1 VEQLNESDRI
11 KVAELTSKI
20 QEFRQLIRAVESE
33 IINDEN
39 EFNVQV
45 SRLNHQKSLT
55 NTIYNV
61 DNGELN
67 KIYFEVSNIQK

>member
-1 VEQLNESDRI
+1 MEQLNESDRI